1 MRQAE
6 EDLVGEMLGKEDR
19 PLPAAG
25 WAEIETLAGKRP
37 EVVMSALRVRAADTS
52 HTL

>member
-19 PLPAAG
+19 PLPAPG

-37 EVVMSALRVRAADTS
+37 EVVMPALRVRAADTS